1 MENTIT
7 SSAEPLLTQIRQ
19 LFRND
24 LALENDFL
32 RQENRIL
39 RSKLGKRV
47 PLTDKDRRVLVKY
60 GLRIKER
67 LADVISIVKPE
78 TLLAWH
84 RRIIQKKWTYSKKSN
99 QPGRPRTNKQTEE
112 LVVKL
117 AEENTWGY
125 RRIEGELK
133 KLGHHVCPGTV
144 RNILQKHGLSPTPGR
159 KSMSWK
165 KFIQSH
171 MDVLWAGDF
180 FTEEVWTMKGLVTY
194 YTLFF
199 IHLGSRRVHIAG
211 CTPNPNYVWT
221 SQQAR
226 NFSMLLDEIPE
237 RCRYIIHDRD
247 NSFLPFDFVVKSEG
261 IKIVKIPPQ
270 APMCNAFAERF
281 VREARETLNNIIPLG
296 ENHFRHVLRCIE
308 LHHNRERPH
317 QGIGNVI
324 PLHFV
329 YPEEPADSK
338 SVHCRSSLGG
348 LMNHYYID
356 KKAA

>member
-1 MENTIT
+1 
-7 SSAEPLLTQIRQ
+7 
-19 LFRND
+19 
-24 LALENDFL
+24 
-32 RQENRIL
+32 
-39 RSKLGKRV
+39 
-47 PLTDKDRRVLVKY
+47 
-60 GLRIKER
+60 
-67 LADVISIVKPE
+67 
-78 TLLAWH
+78 
-84 RRIIQKKWTYSKKSN
+84 
-99 QPGRPRTNKQTEE
+99 
-112 LVVKL
+112 
-117 AEENTWGY
+117 
-125 RRIEGELK
+125 
-133 KLGHHVCPGTV
+133 
-144 RNILQKHGLSPTPGR
+144 
-159 KSMSWK
+159 
-165 KFIQSH
+165 

-180 FTEEVWTMKGLVTY
+180 FTEEVWTLKGLVTY

-199 IHLGSRRVHIAG
+199 VHLGTRRVHIAG
-211 CTPNPNYVWT
+211 CTPNPNYIWT

-329 YPEEPADSK
+329 YPEEPADTQ
-338 SVHCRSSLGG
+338 SVHCRSSLGS
-348 LMNHYYID
+348 LLNHYYID

>member
-1 MENTIT
+1 M
-7 SSAEPLLTQIRQ
+7 
-19 LFRND
+19 
-24 LALENDFL
+24 
-32 RQENRIL
+32 
-39 RSKLGKRV
+39 KK
-47 PLTDKDRRVLVKY
+47 
-60 GLRIKER
+60 
-67 LADVISIVKPE
+67 
-78 TLLAWH
+78 
-84 RRIIQKKWTYSKKSN
+84 KKWTFDSPSNKK
-99 QPGRPRTNKQTEE
+99 GRPCISAGTES
-112 LVVKL
+112 LVVKI
-117 AEENTWGY
+117 AEENIWGY
-125 RRIEGELK
+125 HRISGEMN
-133 KLGHHVCPGTV
+133 KLGHKLCPTTV
-144 RNILQKHGLSPTPGR
+144 KNILKKHGVPPVPLR
-159 KSMSWK
+159 KGMSWK

-247 NSFLPFDFVVKSEG
+247 SSFLPFDFVIKSEG
-261 IKIVKIPPQ
+261 IKIVKTAPQ

-296 ENHFRHVLRCIE
+296 EHHFRHVLKSIE
-308 LHHNRERPH
+308 QHHNLERPH
-317 QGIGNVI
+317 QGIDNLI
-324 PLHFV
+324 PVDFDYPDKPAL
-329 YPEEPADSK
+329 PEE
-338 SVHCRSSLGG
+338 VCCTSSLGG
-348 LMNHYYID
+348 MLNHYYID